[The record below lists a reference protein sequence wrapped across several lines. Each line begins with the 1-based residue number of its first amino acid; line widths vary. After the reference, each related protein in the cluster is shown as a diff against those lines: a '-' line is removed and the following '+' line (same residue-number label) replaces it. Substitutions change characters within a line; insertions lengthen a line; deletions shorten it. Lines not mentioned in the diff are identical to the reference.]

1 MEQPLPHPHAQVGD
15 RQAHEE
21 EVTPVN
27 STTLL
32 RTVGTA
38 PSCPPVTVLPHA
50 VAHATLPATYAG
62 IPAVRDERF
71 RPAGA
76 ATRTGGQVSR
86 PVDRTA
92 AISMITGPIFDDHK
106 CTGASVPG
114 RRGGT

>member
-1 MEQPLPHPHAQVGD
+1 M
-15 RQAHEE
+15 
-21 EVTPVN
+21 N

-38 PSCPPVTVLPHA
+38 LPCAPVTVLPHA
-50 VAHATLPATYAG
+50 VAHATLPVTYAG
-62 IPAVRDERF
+62 IPTVRDERF

-76 ATRTGGQVSR
+76 ATRSGGQVSR
-86 PVDRTA
+86 PADRSA